1 MTGKILLPS
10 PNEMKDY
17 EILSEDFSKVT
28 SKATKDS
35 PESAGNKSKLTTLD
49 DYTQLGGWY
58 GQGNMLANGM
68 LGCRQ
73 GTEANYEVIT
83 PELPLGNGDKSYK
96 VAVSVYFID
105 ADTLMIQGNG
115 KADMRIIPGKAGETV
130 NATVS
135 VGHGYDGLRVWF
147 YTKHYGAFM
156 LDDVKITQTLAKG
169 DQVGT

>member
-1 MTGKILLPS
+1 
-10 PNEMKDY
+10 MKDY

-58 GQGNMLANGM
+58 GQGNVLANGM

-96 VAVSVYFID
+96 VA
-105 ADTLMIQGNG
+105 
-115 KADMRIIPGKAGETV
+115 
-130 NATVS
+130 VS